1 MKGVCMSLAKK
12 FMKQKMMRHVLI
24 ALIPVSLMSIY
35 LFGWRMLL
43 LLAFVTVAGVLSE
56 YGVMYLIQKEKTKV
70 SEAVFVSCLLY
81 TLTLP
86 PSTPIWIAVV
96 GIVFAIIFAKGAFG
110 GFGQNIFNPA
120 LVARCFV
127 YISFPQQ
134 LTVSWTT
141 PFSGFPGG
149 FAQFAGGV
157 DLATSATPM
166 ILLNDGAEA
175 VPSLGR
181 MFLGTTAGSLGETSA
196 LLILIGAIY
205 LIYTKTASWKIM
217 LGTFLGGG
225 VLGAIL
231 YFAGIYPAD
240 PLQFILSGGFLFA
253 AVFMATDPITAA
265 RDETGKWIFGIFVG
279 LVATVIR
286 AFSLFTEGIMFAVL
300 VGNAFAPLIDRNVK
314 SFRTW
319 LKARKKEVTA

>member
-1 MKGVCMSLAKK
+1 MSLAKK
-12 FMKQKMMRHVLI
+12 FMKQKMMRQVLI
-24 ALIPVSLMSIY
+24 SLIPVSLMSIY

-56 YGVMYLIQKEKTKV
+56 YGVMYLIQKDKTKV

-96 GIVFAIIFAKGAFG
+96 GIVFAIVFAKGAFG

-127 YISFPQQ
+127 YISFPHQ
-134 LTVSWTT
+134 LTMSWTEA
-141 PFSGFPGG
+141 FQGFPGG
-149 FAQFAGGV
+149 FARFAGGA

-166 ILLNDGAEA
+166 IMLNDGAEG
-175 VPSLGR
+175 VPSVWN
-181 MFLGTTAGSLGETSA
+181 MFLGTTSGSLGETSA
-196 LLILIGAIY
+196 VLILLGAVY
-205 LIYTKTASWKIM
+205 LLYKKTASWKIM

-225 VLGAIL
+225 IFGSIL
-231 YFAGIYPAD
+231 YFAGVYPAN

-253 AVFMATDPITAA
+253 AVFMATDPITAS
-265 RDETGKWIFGIFVG
+265 RDETGKFIFGVFVG

-286 AFSLFTEGIMFAVL
+286 VFSLFTEGIMFAIL
-300 VGNAFAPLIDRNVK
+300 IGNAFAPLIDRNLK
-314 SFRTW
+314 SFRAW
-319 LKARKKEVTA
+319 RKAKREEVTA

>member
-1 MKGVCMSLAKK
+1 MSLAKK
-12 FMKQKMMRHVLI
+12 FMKQKMMRQVLI
-24 ALIPVSLMSIY
+24 SLIPVSLMSIY

-96 GIVFAIIFAKGAFG
+96 GIVFAIVFAKGAFG

-127 YISFPQQ
+127 YISFPNQ
-134 LTVSWTT
+134 LTVSWTEA
-141 PFSGFPGG
+141 FKGFPGG
-149 FAQFAGGV
+149 FAQFTGGA
-157 DLATSATPM
+157 DLMTSATPM
-166 ILLNDGAEA
+166 IMLKDGVEG
-175 VPSLGR
+175 VPSVWN

-196 LLILIGAIY
+196 LLILLGAVY
-205 LIYTKTASWKIM
+205 LLYTKTASWKIM

-225 VLGAIL
+225 VLGSIL
-231 YFAGIYPAD
+231 YFTGVYPAD
-240 PLQFILSGGFLFA
+240 PLQFVLSGGFLFA
-253 AVFMATDPITAA
+253 TVFMATDPITAS
-265 RDETGKWIFGIFVG
+265 RDETGKFIFGLFVG
-279 LVATVIR
+279 LIATVIR

-300 VGNAFAPLIDRNVK
+300 VGNAFAPLIDRNIK
-314 SFRTW
+314 SFRAW
-319 LKARKKEVTA
+319 RKAKRKEVTA

>member
-1 MKGVCMSLAKK
+1 MSLAKK
-12 FMKQKMMRHVLI
+12 FMKQKMMRQVLI
-24 ALIPVSLMSIY
+24 SLIPVSLMSIY

-56 YGVMYLIQKEKTKV
+56 YGVMYLIQKDKTKV

-96 GIVFAIIFAKGAFG
+96 GIVFAIVFAKGAFG

-127 YISFPQQ
+127 YISFPNQ
-134 LTVSWTT
+134 LTVSWTEA
-141 PFSGFPGG
+141 FQGFPGG
-149 FAQFAGGV
+149 FAHFAGGA

-166 ILLNDGAEA
+166 IMLNDGAEG
-175 VPSLGR
+175 VPSVWN
-181 MFLGTTAGSLGETSA
+181 MFLGTTSGSLGETSA
-196 LLILIGAIY
+196 LLILLGAVY
-205 LIYTKTASWKIM
+205 LLYKKTASWKIM

-225 VLGAIL
+225 VLGSIL
-231 YFAGIYPAD
+231 YFAGVYPAD

-253 AVFMATDPITAA
+253 AVFMATDPITAS
-265 RDETGKWIFGIFVG
+265 RDETGKFIFGVFVG

-286 AFSLFTEGIMFAVL
+286 VFSLFTEGIMFAVL
-300 VGNAFAPLIDRNVK
+300 IGNAFAPLIDRHIK
-314 SFRTW
+314 SFRAW
-319 LKARKKEVTA
+319 RKAKREEVTA